1 MRLER
6 GHVSDTT
13 GCFFKFICFRPF
25 SPPFSSTTMSYAEE
39 REQNIA
45 RNRKLLAGLDIGP
58 LKPKYEPKENLK
70 KKATA
75 KKRRSPSL
83 DNDGSEEPPKKISR
97 APDDSNASEGARR
110 SSRLAGRTVDY
121 KQEQDRGVP
130 EPITINRSQKLK
142 VGKVKSKRTYDPS
155 VILCFSFQANC

>member
-1 MRLER
+1 
-6 GHVSDTT
+6 
-13 GCFFKFICFRPF
+13 
-25 SPPFSSTTMSYAEE
+25 MSYAEE

-97 APDDSNASEGARR
+97 TPDDSNASEGARR

-130 EPITINRSQKLK
+130 EPITINRSQRLK